1 MKRLGFTYLLS
12 MLLLGACTR
21 DKGKQV
27 VPDTSCKTP
36 ATVSFSKDVM
46 PVFTKYCSTSGC
58 HSGPSPAGNLS
69 LDQSVAYSQL
79 LHPSGGYVDTITPKY
94 SLLYAQMNSVSQ
106 PMPPTGKLDQCTID
120 LVYKWI
126 QQKAKNN

>member
-12 MLLLGACTR
+12 IFLLGSCTR
-21 DKGKQV
+21 DKGKLA

-36 ATVSFSKDVM
+36 ETVSFSKDVM
-46 PVFTKYCSTSGC
+46 PVFNKYCGTSGC
-58 HSGPSPAGNLS
+58 HSGASPAGNLN
-69 LDQSVAYSQL
+69 LDQSVAYNQL
-79 LHPSGGYVDTITPKY
+79 LHPSSGYVDTITPKY

-106 PMPPTGKLDQCTID
+106 PMPPTGKLDPCTID